1 MARLQA
7 AAYRAELTGAAT
19 LTPQTMG
26 NPEGSR
32 SDLGVIKK
40 GEIEII
46 SSIGK
51 HNRLKIK
58 GDSMSEQ
65 NRFNHQKYVPFAP
78 MALADR
84 AWPDQVI
91 QVAPR
96 WCSVDLR
103 DGNQALIEPMSVS
116 QKKQMFD
123 LLLEVGFKE
132 IEVGFPAASQP
143 DFDFV
148 RYLIEEDRIPDDV
161 TIQVLT
167 QARPELIART
177 YESLKGARRAI
188 VHVYNS
194 TSVVQREKVFKT
206 DKQGIIDIAV
216 AGARVVKEHAEKAP
230 ETDWHFQYSPESF
243 TGTEVD
249 FAVDV
254 CNAVIDV
261 WQPTTDKKIII
272 NLPATV
278 EMSTPNVFADQVEY
292 FCRHVNRREAVVV
305 SLHTHND
312 RGCAVAAAELAV
324 MAGADRV
331 EGTML
336 GNGERTG
343 NMDIVVMAMNM
354 YSQGIDPMLDFSD
367 MDKIVTVVKACT
379 QIDVHPRQPYSGDL
393 VFTAFSG
400 SHQDAIKKCL
410 DIYEEG
416 STWEIAYLPID
427 PRDLGRTYQD
437 VIRVN
442 SQSGK
447 GGVAYV
453 LQSKFGFNL
462 PRWLQIDFSRVIQKE
477 AETTGQEIAADKIW
491 TLFKAT
497 YLNDQ
502 QSVILDSFNFAKSG
516 ERETF
521 QASLQCFEQTL
532 DISGEGDGVM
542 DAFVEAIK
550 AATDIDFEI
559 MEYGEHALGQ
569 GADAEAVTYIQLKN
583 GLQRYTGVAISRDI
597 VSSSLNALLRAA
609 SQLIEESR
617 QRNAA

>member
-1 MARLQA
+1 
-7 AAYRAELTGAAT
+7 
-19 LTPQTMG
+19 
-26 NPEGSR
+26 
-32 SDLGVIKK
+32 
-40 GEIEII
+40 
-46 SSIGK
+46 
-51 HNRLKIK
+51 
-58 GDSMSEQ
+58 MSGRI
-65 NRFNHQKYVPFAP
+65 RFDHHKYVAFPP
-78 MALADR
+78 VGLKDR
-84 AWPDQVI
+84 TWPDQLI
-91 QVAPR
+91 SAAPR

-123 LLLEVGFKE
+123 LLLEIGFKE
-132 IEVGFPAASQP
+132 IEVGFPSASQP

-148 RYLIEEDRIPDDV
+148 RYLIEESRIPEDV

-177 YESLKGARRAI
+177 YEALKGARRAI

-216 AGARVVKEHAEKAP
+216 AGARDVKNHAAKHP
-230 ETDWHFQYSPESF
+230 ETQWIYQYSPESF

-249 FAVDV
+249 FAVEV
-254 CNAVIDV
+254 CNAVINV
-261 WQPTTDKKIII
+261 WQPTPDNKCII

-278 EMSTPNVFADQVEY
+278 EMATPNVFADQIEL
-292 FCRHVNRREAVVV
+292 FCRLVDKRDSVVV

-312 RGCAVAAAELAV
+312 RGCAVAAAELGV
-324 MAGADRV
+324 MAGADRI
-331 EGTML
+331 EGTLL

-343 NMDIVVMAMNM
+343 NMDIITMAMNL
-354 YSQGIDPMLDFSD
+354 YSQGINPQLDFSD
-367 MDKIVTVVKACT
+367 MDKICTVSKACT
-379 QIDVHPRQPYSGDL
+379 QIDVHPRQPYAGDL

-410 DIYEEG
+410 DIYQEG

-453 LQSKFGFNL
+453 LQSKFGFSL
-462 PRWLQIDFSRVIQKE
+462 PRWLQIEFSRVVQKE
-477 AETTGQEIAADKIW
+477 AEVTGQEISPDKIW
-491 TLFKAT
+491 TLFQAT
-497 YLNDQ
+497 YLGIG
-502 QSVILDSFNFAKSG
+502 QSVSLDNFTIEKSG
-516 ERETF
+516 DRERF
-521 QASLQCFEQTL
+521 KASLQCFDETL
-532 DISGEGDGVM
+532 KISGEGDGVM

-550 AATDIDFEI
+550 AATNIDFEI

-569 GADAEAVTYIQLKN
+569 GADAEAVTYIQLKD

-609 SQLIEESR
+609 GQLIQEAR